1 MNINFKYKGSAYKA
15 DLEKEG
21 GNKIVVKLNDNY
33 LGKQFGSSFY
43 FSVKGENVSFD
54 SLNPAHSELFA
65 LQSTIKNAIV
75 EQAKEL
81 L

>member
-1 MNINFKYKGSAYKA
+1 MYINFNYKGSAYRA
-15 DLEKEG
+15 NLAKED

-33 LGKQFGSSFY
+33 LGKHFGSAFY
-43 FSVKGENVSFD
+43 FYINNEKVGFK
-54 SLNPAHSELFA
+54 SLNPSHSELFA

-75 EQAKEL
+75 EQAKDL